1 MIRRLGVLT
10 SGGDAPGMNAAI
22 RAVVRSAIYEGLEV
36 VGIRRG
42 FEGLIE
48 GDFIPMTEGS
58 VGGILLHGGTILR
71 TARSKAFMRTE
82 GQNAAVL
89 QLRENDI
96 DALVIIGGDG
106 SFRGGKRLNDRGII
120 VAGVPATIDNDVA
133 STDFTIGFDTACN
146 TAVDCI
152 NKLRDTASSH
162 DRMFIVEVMG
172 REAGYLALQTGVACG
187 AEHVLVPEIPAS
199 LEDVISKLEHAKKRG
214 KTHSIIVLAEGVMSA
229 GSLAEK
235 IKERT
240 GDYDYDPRIVV
251 LGHVQRGGTPTC
263 FDSVL
268 ASRLGASAVG
278 MLTGGKSGVMV
289 GMVNGEIT
297 PSPLEA
303 AWGTKRPLDPE
314 MLKLVDTL
322 SI

>member
-22 RAVVRSAIYEGLEV
+22 RAVVRSALYQEIEV
-36 VGIRRG
+36 IGIRRG
-42 FEGLIE
+42 YEGLVE
-48 GDFIPMTEGS
+48 GDFVPMTRGS

-71 TARSKAFMRTE
+71 TARSKTFMRPE
-82 GQNAAVL
+82 GLNLAVMK
-89 QLRENDI
+89 LRESDI
-96 DALVIIGGDG
+96 DALVVIGGDG
-106 SFRGGKRLNDRGII
+106 SFRGGKTLHERGITVI
-120 VAGVPATIDNDVA
+120 GVPATIDNDVA
-133 STDFTIGFDTACN
+133 GTDYTIGFDTACN

-162 DRMFIVEVMG
+162 DRTFIVEVMG

-187 AEHVLVPEIPAS
+187 AEHVLVPELPAS
-199 LEDVISKLEHAKKRG
+199 FEKVIKKLKYAKERG

-229 GSLAEK
+229 TELAGR
-235 IKERT
+235 IR
-240 GDYDYDPRIVV
+240 DIWSDYDPKIVV
-251 LGHVQRGGTPTC
+251 LGHIQRGGTPTC

-268 ASRLGASAVG
+268 ASRLGAAAVD
-278 MLTGGKSGVMV
+278 MLVEGQRGVMV
-289 GMVNGEIT
+289 GTISGKLTSSE
-297 PSPLEA
+297 LEM
-303 AWGTKRPLDPE
+303 AWGTRRPLDPE

>member
-22 RAVVRSAIYEGLEV
+22 RAVVRSALYQGMEV

-42 FEGLIE
+42 FEGLID
-48 GDFIPMTEGS
+48 GDFVPMTRRG
-58 VGGILLHGGTILR
+58 VGGILLHGGTILH
-71 TARSKAFMRTE
+71 TARSKLFLRPD
-82 GQNAAVL
+82 GQNAAVER
-89 QLRENDI
+89 LRECDI

-106 SFRGGKRLNDRGII
+106 SLRGGKALSEKGVV

-133 STDFTIGFDTACN
+133 ATDYTIGFDTACN

-162 DRMFIVEVMG
+162 ERTFIVEVMG

-187 AEHVLVPEIPAS
+187 AEHVLVPEIPTS
-199 LEDVISKLEHAKKRG
+199 LETLIKKLDYAKKHG
-214 KTHSIIVLAEGVMSA
+214 KTHSIIVLAEGVMTA
-229 GSLAEK
+229 AHLAEE
-235 IKERT
+235 IKNFSGEHELHL
-240 GDYDYDPRIVV
+240 VV

-268 ASRLGASAVG
+268 ASRLGATAVD
-278 MLTGGKSGVMV
+278 MLVSGKSGVMIGLTHGKV
-289 GMVNGEIT
+289 EA
-297 PSPLEA
+297 SPLEA
-303 AWGTKRPLDPE
+303 AWQERRPLDPE
-314 MLKLVDTL
+314 MLKLVDSL

>member
-22 RAVVRSAIYEGLEV
+22 RAVVRSALYQGIEV
-36 VGIRRG
+36 IGIRRG
-42 FEGLIE
+42 YEGLVE
-48 GDFIPMTEGS
+48 GDFVPMTRGS

-71 TARSKAFMRTE
+71 TARSKVFMRPE
-82 GQNAAVL
+82 GLNSAVMK
-89 QLRENDI
+89 LRENDI
-96 DALVIIGGDG
+96 DALVVIGGDG
-106 SFRGGKRLNDRGII
+106 SFRGGKTLHEKGVI
-120 VAGVPATIDNDVA
+120 VIGVPATIDNDVA
-133 STDFTIGFDTACN
+133 GTDYTIGFDTACN

-162 DRMFIVEVMG
+162 DRTFIVEVMG

-187 AEHVLVPEIPAS
+187 AEHVLVPELPTS
-199 LEDVISKLEHAKKRG
+199 FEKVVKKLQYAKERG

-229 GSLAEK
+229 AELAEK
-235 IKERT
+235 IKDIST
-240 GDYDYDPRIVV
+240 DYDPRIVV
-251 LGHVQRGGTPTC
+251 LGHIQRGGTPTC

-268 ASRLGASAVG
+268 ASRLGAAAVDMIVEGQRG
-278 MLTGGKSGVMV
+278 MMV
-289 GMVNGEIT
+289 GTINGKLASSE
-297 PSPLEA
+297 LEMS
-303 AWGTKRPLDPE
+303 WGTKRPLDPE